1 MKQFNDLEF
10 IPHPMAVGLVGVI
23 SRIMFEN
30 GFGASV
36 VKHQYSYGGD
46 RGLYEVGVLDS
57 NGELHY
63 DNPVANGDVI
73 GYLRPE
79 DVTDVM
85 VKIQQLP
92 KKDNNDRY
100 QEDGY
105 FEN

>member
-1 MKQFNDLEF
+1 MKTFKDLDF
-10 IPHPMAVGLVGVI
+10 KKHPMAEGLDGVV
-23 SRIMFEN
+23 SRIFFDN

-46 RGLYEVGVLDS
+46 RGLYELAVLDC

-63 DNPVANGDVI
+63 DNLVANGDVI

-85 VKIQQLP
+85 EKIQKL
-92 KKDNNDRY
+92 
-100 QEDGY
+100 
-105 FEN
+105 